1 MNFHSPHN
9 NLTRNID
16 YDYIDFKY
24 LRENSKN
31 VNFKRGVYENHYS
44 ESKNLID
51 DLEKELFFDT
61 ELSYAD
67 KTIL

>member
-24 LRENSKN
+24 LRENSKK
-31 VNFKRGVYENHYS
+31 VNFKRGVYENHNS
-44 ESKNLID
+44 GPKILI
-51 DLEKELFFDT
+51 
-61 ELSYAD
+61 Y
-67 KTIL
+67 

>member
-16 YDYIDFKY
+16 CDYIDFKY
-24 LRENSKN
+24 LREIQKTLILN
-31 VNFKRGVYENHYS
+31 E
-44 ESKNLID
+44 ESMKIRILND

-61 ELSYAD
+61 EL
-67 KTIL
+67 